1 VDFQHLIW
9 SLTLEGNL
17 AVCPAHRTAKRVLDM
32 GTGTGVWA
40 IAFGCSGQVIGVDFS
55 PIQPSW
61 APHNCTFEIDDL
73 EKPWAWHE
81 PFNFIFCRTM
91 EGSFADPQLIIQEIY
106 DNLTPGGWFE
116 AGGFVLPMGCD
127 DGSVPEESALRRWH
141 DLMAQAGEQC
151 GRSIESPSK
160 YTKAIE
166 DAGFVDIVTHKFVW
180 PLNTWPKD
188 KRFKEIGRWM
198 VLNLD
203 MGIEALTL
211 GLLTRVMGWTEEE
224 VLRLCDDVR
233 KDLSKTW
240 YHAYWNVHVVYARKP
255 LQTECDPESQRE
267 AGPCPRSEPPGP
279 AKSPE
284 PLKLP
289 QPPKSSGSPTH
300 ESPKSSGSSDSPP
313 RKRKRGCEALS
324 DP

>member
-1 VDFQHLIW
+1 
-9 SLTLEGNL
+9 
-17 AVCPAHRTAKRVLDM
+17 M
-32 GTGTGVWA
+32 GTGTGVCA
-40 IAFGCSGQVIGVDFS
+40 IAFGEWLSCTVSLSLAPANTSRFTANEFKDAEVIGVDLS

-61 APHNCTFEIDDL
+61 APPNCKFEIDDL

-81 PFNFIFCRTM
+81 PFDFIFCRTM
-91 EGSFADPQLIIQEIY
+91 EGSFADPKLIIQEIY

-166 DAGFVDIVTHKFVW
+166 DAGFVDIVTEKFIW

-198 VLNLD
+198 ALNLD

-211 GLLTRVMGWTEEE
+211 GLLTRVMGWTREE
-224 VLRLCDDVR
+224 VLKLCDDVR
-233 KDLSKTW
+233 KDLAKTW
-240 YHAYWNVHVVYARKP
+240 YHAYWNV
-255 LQTECDPESQRE
+255 
-267 AGPCPRSEPPGP
+267 
-279 AKSPE
+279 
-284 PLKLP
+284 
-289 QPPKSSGSPTH
+289 
-300 ESPKSSGSSDSPP
+300 
-313 RKRKRGCEALS
+313 
-324 DP
+324 